1 MRGPKDSDPKDKQ
14 GSENQP
20 PAGGNARKRVEQFNR
35 QRGIPSDT
43 AESDDDEHSKKKAPD
58 DKP

>member
-1 MRGPKDSDPKDKQ
+1 MRGPKDSDPKDKKD
-14 GSENQP
+14 SENP
-20 PAGGNARKRVEQFNR
+20 PPPGGHARKRVEQFNR

-43 AESDDDEHSKKKAPD
+43 TDSDDERSKKKAPD